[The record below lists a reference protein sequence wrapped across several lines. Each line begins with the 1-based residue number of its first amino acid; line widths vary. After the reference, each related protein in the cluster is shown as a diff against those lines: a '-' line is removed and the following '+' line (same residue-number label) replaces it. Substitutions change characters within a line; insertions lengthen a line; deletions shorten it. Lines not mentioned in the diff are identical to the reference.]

1 MPVYK
6 LLGGYSNTVLNDIT
20 VSIMEPQA
28 MADKALSYVRDK
40 GYRVLKVKVGAD
52 VNDDIR
58 ALTLIREAVGPD
70 VRLRVDANQG
80 YDVPTA
86 LKALNAFAALG
97 VESVEQCL
105 PAWNMEGAAYLRRK
119 APAIHLM
126 LDESIHGPV
135 DAARACRM
143 DAADILN
150 IKLMKCGGLYPAEQ
164 INAIAQANGLTCMVG
179 CMMETKLSIT
189 AGLSFVAAKK
199 NVMDADLDSFME
211 YVGGETHFPGGFT
224 HKGSDFVLCDARV
237 SGWTST
243 FDLPEKAVCGRSGTL
258 VPGGRPAFSHFTEG

>member
-1 MPVYK
+1 
-6 LLGGYSNTVLNDIT
+6 
-20 VSIMEPQA
+20 
-28 MADKALSYVRDK
+28 
-40 GYRVLKVKVGAD
+40 
-52 VNDDIR
+52 
-58 ALTLIREAVGPD
+58 
-70 VRLRVDANQG
+70 
-80 YDVPTA
+80 
-86 LKALNAFAALG
+86 
-97 VESVEQCL
+97 
-105 PAWNMEGAAYLRRK
+105 MEGAAYLRRK

-211 YVGGETHFPGGFT
+211 YVGGETHFPGASPTRAAILCCAT
-224 HKGSDFVLCDARV
+224 HRV

-258 VPGGRPAFSHFTEG
+258 VPGRTPGLFHFTEG